1 MQIEYSF
8 KHLFMT
14 ILWVIVLTVLFIYEV
29 EGDQTLLNCAQ
40 ISSATNSNQGVPK
53 TKEEQVLQLESQYFN
68 QLSKFAPCSIDEGSS
83 GANDNSK
90 TSVLNDS
97 SSNSVDTNNQY
108 STDKVNELERISQ
121 QEAEANAEGVKSIS
135 SNLKANDYSSLSIDS
150 RGFQNDSSSNSVD
163 TNNQYSTDKVNEL
176 ERISQQEAEA
186 NAEGVKSIS
195 SNLKANDYSSLSID
209 SGGFQIIE
217 RLDSDFSED
226 TSKISEIIP
235 NGSTHSNLKNVDNIK
250 ILKEQLRE
258 RAEKEPD
265 PQVKKSL
272 MKRYEEL

>member
-1 MQIEYSF
+1 MQIEYFF

-40 ISSATNSNQGVPK
+40 ISSATNSNQGVPR
-53 TKEEQVLQLESQYFN
+53 TKEEQVIQLESQYFN

-121 QEAEANAEGVKSIS
+121 QEAEANA
-135 SNLKANDYSSLSIDS
+135 N
-150 RGFQNDSSSNSVD
+150 
-163 TNNQYSTDKVNEL
+163 
-176 ERISQQEAEA
+176 A
-186 NAEGVKSIS
+186 NAEASAESVKSIS

-258 RAEKEPD
+258 RAEKETD

>member
-40 ISSATNSNQGVPK
+40 ISSATNSNQGVPR

-90 TSVLNDS
+90 TSVL
-97 SSNSVDTNNQY
+97 
-108 STDKVNELERISQ
+108 
-121 QEAEANAEGVKSIS
+121 
-135 SNLKANDYSSLSIDS
+135 
-150 RGFQNDSSSNSVD
+150 NDSSSNSVD

-258 RAEKEPD
+258 RAEKETD

>member
-150 RGFQNDSSSNSVD
+150 
-163 TNNQYSTDKVNEL
+163 
-176 ERISQQEAEA
+176 
-186 NAEGVKSIS
+186 
-195 SNLKANDYSSLSID
+195 
-209 SGGFQIIE
+209 GGFQIIE

>member
-1 MQIEYSF
+1 MRMQIEYSF

-40 ISSATNSNQGVPK
+40 ISSATNSNQGVPR

-90 TSVLNDS
+90 TSVL
-97 SSNSVDTNNQY
+97 
-108 STDKVNELERISQ
+108 
-121 QEAEANAEGVKSIS
+121 
-135 SNLKANDYSSLSIDS
+135 
-150 RGFQNDSSSNSVD
+150 NDSSSNSVD

-258 RAEKEPD
+258 RAEKETD